1 MKRDMKTAKRDRNQA
16 KRDTAGVTP
25 SRARPSFGGDV
36 TVSRRDNE
44 RDNRRDS
51 DRPGSRP
58 VPSPSRLGGDRR
70 FDGWLAGATAEQ
82 QAAWKERQK
91 KAGKP

>member
-1 MKRDMKTAKRDRNQA
+1 MQ
-16 KRDTAGVTP
+16 RDTQQQNRDSRSDERDTESVTP

-51 DRPGSRP
+51 DRPGLMP

-70 FDGWLAGATAEQ
+70 FDGWLAGSTAEQ
-82 QAAWKERQK
+82 QAAWE
-91 KAGKP
+91 AGKKPGKP